1 MPAYEMCGE
10 TSYLPVFGEAKRP
23 RGNVRGICPEEYVQ
37 GGMSYTRV
45 RLLPVPYASLV
56 VRTGIR
62 PPLLHCSTK
71 VPLHT
76 WSFLALGRMTAS
88 SSGCTGR
95 PVTTSCRLRQTLTFT
110 SVVLTTY
117 VLLLVRLTVQPCVNF
132 FVHKPV
138 LGLNYCSAES
148 HRCIFK

>member
-1 MPAYEMCGE
+1 MGKRP
-10 TSYLPVFGEAKRP
+10 TFRFSRRP

-37 GGMSYTRV
+37 GECPTLECGCH
-45 RLLPVPYASLV
+45 PYASLV
-56 VRTGIR
+56 VRKGIR

-76 WSFLALGRMTAS
+76 GSFLALGRMTAS
-88 SSGCTGR
+88 SGGCTGR
-95 PVTTSCRLRQTLTFT
+95 PVTTSCRLRQTSTFT